1 MAAMPFDT
9 PPHGA
14 AAQENRSPAADATS
28 EWYERAASRDLV
40 GHSALHV
47 AWAAGVAADDDVLD
61 LLARLPRERR
71 QPSLIFS
78 VATWLGAEA
87 TEYSVFRTWL
97 VENWPAVETAARER
111 RTQTNEV
118 GRCAPLVAALARIPG
133 PLALLE
139 VGAAAGLCTI
149 PERYSYRF
157 GDRPVLGTGAPLIS
171 CAIDDARVAPTGLP
185 DIRWRLGLDLNPL
198 SAADDDD
205 REWLEALV
213 PLDRPDR
220 RERLRQAL
228 GTARH
233 DPPRVIA
240 GDALDDLAEAAAE
253 APVDLTLVVV
263 SLGTLVY
270 LPPEARAAFPS
281 AVTSLGARLVTLEQ
295 SGIADRPAGRVPAGR
310 FVLAL
315 DGEAIA
321 EASPHGDR
329 LSAL

>member
-1 MAAMPFDT
+1 M
-9 PPHGA
+9 
-14 AAQENRSPAADATS
+14 RSPAAEATS
-28 EWYERAASRDLV
+28 EWYERAATRDLV

-47 AWAAGVAADDDVLD
+47 AWATGVAADDDVLA
-61 LLARLPRERR
+61 LLDRLPRERR

-87 TEYSVFRTWL
+87 TDYAGFRTWL
-97 VENWPAVETAARER
+97 VENWPVVEAAARER

-139 VGAAAGLCTI
+139 VGAAAGLCAV

-157 GDRPVLGTGAPLIS
+157 GDGPVLGSGEPLIE
-171 CAIDDARVAPTGLP
+171 CAVDQPDLAPIALP
-185 DIRWRLGLDLNPL
+185 DIRWRLGIDLNPL
-198 SAADDDD
+198 SAADAGDAA
-205 REWLEALV
+205 WLEALV

-220 RERLRQAL
+220 RGRLRAAL
-228 GTARH
+228 ETARH
-233 DPPRVIA
+233 DPPRVHA
-240 GDALDDLAEAAAE
+240 GDALDDLAAAAAE
-253 APVDLTLVVV
+253 APADLTLVVV

-270 LPPEARAAFPS
+270 LPPEARSAFPV
-281 AVTSLGARLVTLEQ
+281 AVAGLGARLVTHEQ
-295 SGIADRPAGRVPAGR
+295 SGIADRPAGRVAAGR
-310 FVLAL
+310 FVLAI

-329 LSAL
+329 LSAV

>member
-1 MAAMPFDT
+1 M
-9 PPHGA
+9 
-14 AAQENRSPAADATS
+14 RSPAADATA
-28 EWYERAASRDLV
+28 EWYARAATRDLV

-78 VATWLGAEA
+78 VATWLGAGA
-87 TEYSVFRTWL
+87 TDYPGFRTWL
-97 VENWPAVETAARER
+97 VENWPAVEAAARER

-133 PLALLE
+133 PIALLE
-139 VGAAAGLCTI
+139 VGAAAGLCAI

-157 GDRPVLGTGAPLIS
+157 GDGPVLGTGDPLIS
-171 CAIDDARVAPTGLP
+171 CAVDDPGLAPSALP
-185 DIRWRLGLDLNPL
+185 DIRWRLGLDLHPL
-198 SAADDDD
+198 SAADADD

-228 GTARH
+228 ETARH
-233 DPPRVIA
+233 DPPRVVA
-240 GDALDDLAEAAAE
+240 GDALDDLADAAAA
-253 APVDLTLVVV
+253 APADLTLVVV

-270 LPPEARAAFPS
+270 LAPEARSAFPA
-281 AVTSLGARLVTLEQ
+281 AVTAIGARLVTLEQ

-329 LSAL
+329 LSTV

>member
-1 MAAMPFDT
+1 MS
-9 PPHGA
+9 
-14 AAQENRSPAADATS
+14 SPAAEATA
-28 EWYERAASRDLV
+28 EWYERAATRDLV

-87 TEYSVFRTWL
+87 SDYSGFRTWL
-97 VENWPAVETAARER
+97 VENWPDVEAAARER

-139 VGAAAGLCTI
+139 VGAAAGLCAI

-157 GDRPVLGTGAPLIS
+157 GDGPVLGTGEPLIA
-171 CAIDDARVAPTGLP
+171 CTVDDAALAPSALP
-185 DIRWRLGLDLNPL
+185 DIRWRLGIDLHPL
-198 SAADDDD
+198 SAADADD

-220 RERLRQAL
+220 RERLRTAL
-228 GTARH
+228 ETARR
-233 DPPRVIA
+233 DPPRVVA
-240 GDALDDLAEAAAE
+240 GDALDALADAVAE
-253 APVDLTLVVV
+253 APADLTLVVV

-270 LPPEARAAFPS
+270 LPPEKREAFAPAA
-281 AVTSLGARLVTLEQ
+281 ASLGARLVTLEQ

-315 DGEAIA
+315 DGEALA